1 MHTKKWSGTPPLGTI
16 ARRRSPAP
24 IIANV
29 WGFGTLH
36 VIHKTIT
43 TTTTTTTNNNNGHVL
58 KIPSRELTYPPKMAF
73 WRWFSFP
80 KVGYVNSLEDNAKE
94 QVQKLL
100 QGMPSWSKYL
110 WTNIWTHLHTVGSN
124 VISNKTI
131 MYCTYEQENAHYN
144 FLKWCKNIL
153 NMCRMFYNDT
163 AALVMRNTKGFPNL
177 VTGDTLKLHDS
188 RSVETLVMNKPT
200 DTIASK

>member
-43 TTTTTTTNNNNGHVL
+43 TTTTTTTTTTDNNNGHVL

-73 WRWFSFP
+73 
-80 KVGYVNSLEDNAKE
+80 
-94 QVQKLL
+94 
-100 QGMPSWSKYL
+100 
-110 WTNIWTHLHTVGSN
+110 
-124 VISNKTI
+124 
-131 MYCTYEQENAHYN
+131 
-144 FLKWCKNIL
+144 
-153 NMCRMFYNDT
+153 
-163 AALVMRNTKGFPNL
+163 
-177 VTGDTLKLHDS
+177 
-188 RSVETLVMNKPT
+188 
-200 DTIASK
+200 